1 MFDSLVFL
9 DIAQNCSL
17 GQCLT
22 SSRAKTSKKKKKK
35 KKKSGWGRND
45 IFYSNVVECPLK
57 LVYSKSLKFL
67 RKGTSAKILYLLFK
81 GQVYKNIFRY
91 YNKDFKIT

>member
-22 SSRAKTSKKKKKK
+22 SSTAKTSKKKKKVV
-35 KKKSGWGRND
+35 RAEI
-45 IFYSNVVECPLK
+45 IFSILMSLSVHSNL
-57 LVYSKSLKFL
+57 LVYSKNLKFL
-67 RKGTSAKILYLLFK
+67 RKRTSAKILYLLLK

>member
-22 SSRAKTSKKKKKK
+22 SSRATTSKKKKKVVGAEMIFSILMSLSVHSNLSIVK
-35 KKKSGWGRND
+35 ASNFCGKGLRQRSYTYSSKVKFVKIYSD
-45 IFYSNVVECPLK
+45 IIIKTSK
-57 LVYSKSLKFL
+57 LH
-67 RKGTSAKILYLLFK
+67 
-81 GQVYKNIFRY
+81 N
-91 YNKDFKIT
+91 

>member
-9 DIAQNCSL
+9 DIAPNCSL

-22 SSRAKTSKKKKKK
+22 SSTAKTSKKKKKK
-35 KKKSGWGRND
+35 KVVGAEI
-45 IFYSNVVECPLK
+45 IFYILMSLNVHSNL
-57 LVYSKSLKFL
+57 LVYSKNLKFL
-67 RKGTSAKILYLLFK
+67 RKRTSAKILYLLLK
-81 GQVYKNIFRY
+81 GQIYKNIFRY

>member
-22 SSRAKTSKKKKKK
+22 SSRVTTSKK